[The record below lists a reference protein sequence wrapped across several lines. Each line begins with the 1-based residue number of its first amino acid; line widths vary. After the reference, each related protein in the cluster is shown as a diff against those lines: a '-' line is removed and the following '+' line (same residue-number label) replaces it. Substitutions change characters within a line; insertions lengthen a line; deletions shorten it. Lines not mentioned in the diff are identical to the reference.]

1 MAAKK
6 RIRIASRNNRMIVQ
20 CKDCGKVFGI
30 IIKEQED
37 GVKLKK
43 VKYLKMKCPYCGGR
57 IEWGKKENVRRDKK
71 LDRR

>member
-1 MAAKK
+1 
-6 RIRIASRNNRMIVQ
+6 MIVQ

-57 IEWGKKENVRRDKK
+57 IEWGKKEKCSKR
-71 LDRR
+71 

>member
-1 MAAKK
+1 
-6 RIRIASRNNRMIVQ
+6 MIVQ
-20 CKDCGKVFGI
+20 CKDCGKVFGV

-57 IEWGKKENVRRDKK
+57 IEWGKHD
-71 LDRR
+71 